1 MQTMLRNNSFKQSK
15 TELML
20 LDYLKSEYPD
30 LIYQYKD
37 KERYPFKCDFYIPSL
52 DLFIEYNGYWTHG
65 LHPFNPLNKEDNL
78 KLLKWKTK
86 ESKQY
91 KTAIKVWTI
100 TDPLKRETAIKNNLN
115 FIEFWYNAF
124 ENLEIVK
131 SKIESF
137 RK

>member
-1 MQTMLRNNSFKQSK
+1 MLRNNSFKQSK

-115 FIEFWYNAF
+115 FIELWYNAF